1 MIPRLFAQL
10 AKLAAIAALAGLLPG
25 AAAGQ
30 TLRAWD
36 HGSYGRLVFDW
47 NGPAPGM
54 DWQLDGRTM
63 VIEGEQVIS
72 RDVAYFLDFLARYI
86 ADIRLEADGRR
97 VVIELTAPM
106 TVEQLR
112 LNDRWAW
119 DFRLNP
125 DAPVSAPD
133 QFAGQRQ
140 DNVDTGDTDT
150 GDTDTGNTDAGDTDT
165 GDTDAGDTAA
175 SQDSAGDGSAGDGS
189 AEDGTTEDVAVEG
202 GPAPASEAMIPVFG
216 ASRLGYSRVVL
227 EFESAPDYA
236 VRRRGDT
243 IEVAIERPVTL
254 DLSDVQAG
262 ILPEIFGLQQHLDGD
277 ATSLLVATLPGSE
290 VRHFLSS
297 GRIVL
302 DILAPNSGYRASEIE
317 IIEPGTPAT
326 VRVEPLA
333 GAETDGAA
341 DGGAQAGGAQAGG
354 VGAGGVEAGDVQVGD
369 AGPDSAGSDAAGSS
383 TAESDGA
390 GDPGE
395 DTNDAAE
402 TANGQAG
409 PAGSG
414 EADGTTALA
423 GAADDQGPAPQA
435 SPPAP
440 VDADAMASEAVFDTG
455 QPMGLAVFRRGGDLW
470 LVFANAAND
479 LNSATLAEQ
488 GETGFGV
495 GIPAEARGGVA
506 IRYADY
512 DGADPVLRQE
522 DTAWR
527 VLVPAGAGALAATG
541 GAAGIAVEA
550 EPDHPDGGRVLIAD
564 LDSFGPVAFIDPS
577 VGDILVAM
585 APRMPAGGLATM
597 QRFIDFRLLPSIQG
611 LVVRP
616 AVEDL
621 RVRPLDGGVQI
632 TAESGLDLS

>member
-1 MIPRLFAQL
+1 MISRFIARRVTP
-10 AKLAAIAALAGLLPG
+10 AAIAVLAVLLP
-25 AAAGQ
+25 AAAAAQ

-63 VIEGEQVIS
+63 VIEGEQAIA

-119 DFRLNP
+119 DFRLDP
-125 DAPVSAPD
+125 DAEVRAPD
-133 QFAGQRQ
+133 QFAGRGPSSTS
-140 DNVDTGDTDT
+140 TGDTSSGDTSPGETQPDQDTASTPEATDT
-150 GDTDTGNTDAGDTDT
+150 GDTGGPVPE
-165 GDTDAGDTAA
+165 AGDTA
-175 SQDSAGDGSAGDGS
+175 SAGATDTPPESGGDGGATT
-189 AEDGTTEDVAVEG
+189 AETAPDDAAVE
-202 GPAPASEAMIPVFG
+202 AVITVFG
-216 ASRLGYSRVVL
+216 ASRLGYSRLVL

-243 IEVAIERPVTL
+243 IELAIARPVEL
-254 DLSDVQAG
+254 DLSAVQPG
-262 ILPEIFGLQQHLDGD
+262 NLPEIFGLQQSLDAG
-277 ATSLLVATLPGSE
+277 TTNLMVATLPGSE

-297 GRIVL
+297 ERVVL

-317 IIEPGTPAT
+317 VIEPGTAAT
-326 VRVEPLA
+326 LRVEPLPGAEASAA
-333 GAETDGAA
+333 GASVGAGEGTPGAEAAPDASSAVTPDPDGAA
-341 DGGAQAGGAQAGG
+341 EAANAASAADDGI
-354 VGAGGVEAGDVQVGD
+354 VD
-369 AGPDSAGSDAAGSS
+369 ASGEDAAG
-383 TAESDGA
+383 D
-390 GDPGE
+390 
-395 DTNDAAE
+395 DAAE
-402 TANGQAG
+402 GTAV
-409 PAGSG
+409 
-414 EADGTTALA
+414 
-423 GAADDQGPAPQA
+423 AADQGPVPEA
-435 SPPAP
+435 SPPPP
-440 VDADAMASEAVFDTG
+440 VDSGAIASEAVFDTG

-470 LVFANAAND
+470 LVFANAEND
-479 LNSATLAEQ
+479 LSSAALAAQ
-488 GETGFGV
+488 GETGLGV

-506 IRYADY
+506 IRYADFA
-512 DGADPVLRQE
+512 GGDPALRQ
-522 DTAWR
+522 DGTAWR
-527 VLVPAGAGALAATG
+527 VLVPAGEGTLEAAEGVTE
-541 GAAGIAVEA
+541 IAVTA
-550 EPDHPDGGRVLIAD
+550 EPDHPDGGRVLVAD

-585 APRMPAGGLATM
+585 APRQPAGGLAAM